1 MTAQTTAPAGARP
14 RCAVHPSRPAVDDCP
29 VCGRPRCGAD
39 VASVTTGCLGCVGET
54 ASPAASVVP
63 AGDLE
68 RLVRATL
75 AAYAVALLGGPIG
88 SEYVGATIFEY
99 LGPFVVGM
107 ICGGAATRAAH
118 THGRDR
124 LGRAVRGIAAGV
136 ALLGVGFSFVLE
148 KSQDVLSVSPDV
160 LLPYAAAVAGALLWT
175 MPPRSAARPD
185 SESDQALSTD
195 V

>member
-1 MTAQTTAPAGARP
+1 VVTAQTTGSSDALL

-39 VASVTTGCLGCVGET
+39 VASVASGCLGCAGET
-54 ASPAASVVP
+54 EAPAP
-63 AGDLE
+63 TGRPPGDLE

-107 ICGGAATRAAH
+107 LCGAAATRAAH
-118 THGRDR
+118 TNGRDR
-124 LGRAVRGIAAGV
+124 IGQAVRGIAAAV
-136 ALLGVGFSFVLE
+136 ALLGVAFSFVLE
-148 KSQDVLSVSPDV
+148 KSQDVLSMSPDV

-175 MPPRSAARPD
+175 MPPRIRPPA
-185 SESDQALSTD
+185 DQGLSTD

>member
-1 MTAQTTAPAGARP
+1 MTVQTTGPAGPRL
-14 RCAVHPSRPAVDDCP
+14 RCAVHPSRPAVDECP

-39 VASVTTGCLGCVGET
+39 VAAVAIGCLGCGRET
-54 ASPAASVVP
+54 AAPVQTVRP

-75 AAYAVALLGGPIG
+75 AAYAVALLGGPVG
-88 SEYVGATIFEY
+88 SEYVGATVFEY

-118 THGRDR
+118 TNGRGQ
-124 LGRAVRGIAAGV
+124 LGTAVRAIAAAV
-136 ALLGVGFSFVLE
+136 ALLGVAFSFVLE

-160 LLPYAAAVAGALLWT
+160 LLAHDVLRSLGASPLKPSL
-175 MPPRSAARPD
+175 
-185 SESDQALSTD
+185 
-195 V
+195 